1 MSRWIKLLASV
12 LLAAWALAGCSMVTV
27 EEMYTPPKRS
37 PAYQDL
43 QNSID
48 TAMEGME
55 YASPLSG
62 ENRQTVQS
70 ADLDGDGNEEY
81 LLFARD
87 TSENPMKILIFTR
100 DDKGC
105 RLVDMIE
112 SRGAAFDLVEYVDLD
127 GNGGMELVVGRQVS
141 NLILRSMSV
150 YTFPEGKAQQLMS
163 VNYSRIVP
171 ADLSG
176 DGIPELMVITRGES
190 DEDNAV
196 ATLYSFEDGAMVRSR
211 EASMS
216 ESSDH
221 IKRIMVAKLH
231 NGTNAVYVASSVADS
246 NIITDVFALKGGRF
260 TNVSFSNES
269 GTSVQTLRNY
279 YVYAD
284 DIDNDGVL
292 ELPDLIDMKSVENTW
307 MASNQKL
314 IRWYAMDLSGRE
326 VDKMYTFHNFDG
338 GWYLQMDKFLIP
350 RISVIQKDNSFVFY
364 LWDEAFQTNEVLMT
378 VYARSGPD
386 RESVAASEGYYVLY
400 ETEGIIYTVKPE
412 DLAMELGLIPELL
425 AESFHP
431 IQWDWK
437 NGET

>member
-1 MSRWIKLLASV
+1 
-12 LLAAWALAGCSMVTV
+12 
-27 EEMYTPPKRS
+27 
-37 PAYQDL
+37 
-43 QNSID
+43 
-48 TAMEGME
+48 
-55 YASPLSG
+55 
-62 ENRQTVQS
+62 
-70 ADLDGDGNEEY
+70 
-81 LLFARD
+81 
-87 TSENPMKILIFTR
+87 
-100 DDKGC
+100 
-105 RLVDMIE
+105 
-112 SRGAAFDLVEYVDLD
+112 
-127 GNGGMELVVGRQVS
+127 
-141 NLILRSMSV
+141 
-150 YTFPEGKAQQLMS
+150 
-163 VNYSRIVP
+163 
-171 ADLSG
+171 
-176 DGIPELMVITRGES
+176 
-190 DEDNAV
+190 
-196 ATLYSFEDGAMVRSR
+196 
-211 EASMS
+211 
-216 ESSDH
+216 
-221 IKRIMVAKLH
+221 
-231 NGTNAVYVASSVADS
+231 
-246 NIITDVFALKGGRF
+246 
-260 TNVSFSNES
+260 
-269 GTSVQTLRNY
+269 
-279 YVYAD
+279 VYAD

>member
-1 MSRWIKLLASV
+1 MSRFIKLFAFA
-12 LLAAWALAGCSMVTV
+12 LLTVCLLSGCTMVTV
-27 EEMYTPPKRS
+27 EEMYTPPRRS

-43 QNSID
+43 QKAID
-48 TAMEGME
+48 GAMAGME

-62 ENRQTVQS
+62 ENRQTVQA
-70 ADLDGDGNEEY
+70 ADLDGDGTDEY

-87 TSENPMKILIFTR
+87 TSESPMKILVFSQ
-100 DDKGC
+100 DENGC
-105 RLVDMIE
+105 YLREIIE
-112 SRGAAFDLVEYVDLD
+112 SRGTAFDLVEYVDLD
-127 GNGGMELVVGRQVS
+127 GQGGLELVVGRQVS
-141 NLILRSMSV
+141 DLILRSMSV
-150 YTFPEGKAQQLMS
+150 YTFPEGKAQMLMS

-171 ADLSG
+171 ADLNG
-176 DGIPELMVITRGES
+176 DGTSELMVITRGES

-196 ATLYSFEDGAMVRSR
+196 AALYRFDNGTMTRSR

-216 ESSDH
+216 ESCDH
-221 IKRIMVAKLH
+221 IKRIMVSKLH
-231 NGTNAVYVASSVADS
+231 NGANAVYVASSVGDS
-246 NIITDVFALKGGRF
+246 TIITDVFALKAGQF
-260 TNVSFSNES
+260 SNVSFSNES

-338 GWYLQMDKFLIP
+338 GWYLQMDKFLTQ

-378 VYARSGPD
+378 VYTINGPD
-386 RESVAASEGYYVLY
+386 REVLAAQEGYYELY
-400 ETEGIIYTVKPE
+400 RAEGVIYAVKPE
-412 DLAMELGLIPELL
+412 EVAMELGLIPELL
-425 AESFHP
+425 AQNFHP